1 MNFKII
7 SALKKIQKLS
17 QKYYKDLS
25 NENKVCSHT
34 RSKLWYGIII
44 KAKEKHINKISE
56 KLGNPVTIT

>member
-7 SALKKIQKLS
+7 SALKKRSNLL
-17 QKYYKDLS
+17 QKYYKDPS

-34 RSKLWYGIII
+34 RSKLWYEIII

-56 KLGNPVTIT
+56 KLDDPVTVT